1 MKVDIQHIEKLLD
14 RYMEGENTQDELRVL
29 KDYFL
34 QTKDI
39 PENLLPYKE
48 MFEVLEKP
56 TTIPSVEALDSL
68 LQPKRKNKRAIL
80 LPWIA
85 AACVVGL
92 VIMLL
97 RPSAEKDID
106 TPHIAKVLPKAAEP
120 QVKQPETMTTT
131 KSEDRLKEP
140 PVSSGKSKEANAGKS
155 AGQKV
160 SMVSMVSMT
169 ENENEDVEIIVP
181 DDEPRAYAASKEN
194 TDDESYQD
202 PAKMD
207 EYIAKL
213 AEINNV
219 KKVTLKNASQKDS
232 TLTATVYVF
241 QDSKELDLFGKLL
254 QVACWYKSDSPGYY
268 LNFSQLQF
276 LFQLKDMKKNRSHM
290 WQAERI
296 GHQILVYM
304 VRVPIGAKFNSAN
317 YKEYRQKLIQQ
328 NNMTI
333 YKL

>member
-14 RYMEGENTQDELRVL
+14 RYMEGENTQDELREL

-39 PENLLPYKE
+39 PESLLPYKE

-56 TTIPSVEALDSL
+56 NIIPSVEALDSL
-68 LQPKRKNKRAIL
+68 LQPKQKSNRAML
-80 LPWIA
+80 LPWIV

-106 TPHIAKVLPKAAEP
+106 MPHIAKVLPKVAEP

-131 KSEDRLKEP
+131 KSEEWFKEK
-140 PVSSGKSKEANAGKS
+140 PVSSIKSKKTNAGKS
-155 AGQKV
+155 SEQEV
-160 SMVSMVSMT
+160 SRS
-169 ENENEDVEIIVP
+169 ENENEDIEIIVP

-194 TDDESYQD
+194 TDDERYQD

-219 KKVTLKNASQKDS
+219 KKVSLKDASQKDS
-232 TLTATVYVF
+232 TMTATVYVF

-276 LFQLKDMKKNRSHM
+276 LFQLKDMKKSRSYM

-304 VRVPIGAKFNSAN
+304 VRVPIGAKINSAN

-328 NNMTI
+328 NNMTF

>member
-14 RYMEGENTQDELRVL
+14 RYMEGENTQDELREL

-34 QTKDI
+34 QTEDI
-39 PENLLPYKE
+39 PESLLPYKE

-68 LQPKRKNKRAIL
+68 LQPKRKSNRAML

-97 RPSAEKDID
+97 RPSAEQDID

-120 QVKQPETMTTT
+120 QVKLPDTMTIT
-131 KSEDRLKEP
+131 KSEERFIEK
-140 PVSSGKSKEANAGKS
+140 PVSSVRSKKTNVGKISKLE
-155 AGQKV
+155 V
-160 SMVSMVSMT
+160 SRT
-169 ENENEDVEIIVP
+169 ENENEDIEIIVP

-219 KKVTLKNASQKDS
+219 KKVSLKNASHKD
-232 TLTATVYVF
+232 TTQTATVYVF

-276 LFQLKDMKKNRSHM
+276 LFQLKDMKKGRSHM

-304 VRVPIGAKFNSAN
+304 VRVPIGAKINSAN

-328 NNMTI
+328 NNMTF

>member
-14 RYMEGENTQDELRVL
+14 RYMEGENTQDELREL

-39 PENLLPYKE
+39 PESLLPYKE

-68 LQPKRKNKRAIL
+68 LQPKQKSNRAML
-80 LPWIA
+80 LPWIV

-106 TPHIAKVLPKAAEP
+106 MPHIAKVLPKVAEP

-131 KSEDRLKEP
+131 KSEEWFKEK
-140 PVSSGKSKEANAGKS
+140 PVSSIKSKKTNAGKS
-155 AGQKV
+155 SEQEV
-160 SMVSMVSMT
+160 SRS
-169 ENENEDVEIIVP
+169 ENENEDIEIIVP

-194 TDDESYQD
+194 TDDERYQD

-219 KKVTLKNASQKDS
+219 NKVSLKDASQKDS
-232 TLTATVYVF
+232 TMTATVYVF

-276 LFQLKDMKKNRSHM
+276 LFQLKDMKKSRSYM

-304 VRVPIGAKFNSAN
+304 VRVPIGAKINSAN

-328 NNMTI
+328 NNMTF

>member
-14 RYMEGENTQDELRVL
+14 RYMEGENTQDELREL

-39 PENLLPYKE
+39 PESLLPYKE

-56 TTIPSVEALDSL
+56 NIIPSVEALDSL
-68 LQPKRKNKRAIL
+68 LQPKLKSNRAML
-80 LPWIA
+80 LPWIV

-106 TPHIAKVLPKAAEP
+106 MPHIAKVLPKVAEP

-131 KSEDRLKEP
+131 KSEEWFKEK
-140 PVSSGKSKEANAGKS
+140 PVSSIKSKKTNAGKS
-155 AGQKV
+155 SEQEV
-160 SMVSMVSMT
+160 SRS
-169 ENENEDVEIIVP
+169 ENENEDIEILVP

-194 TDDESYQD
+194 TDDERYQD

-219 KKVTLKNASQKDS
+219 NKVSLKDASQKDS
-232 TLTATVYVF
+232 TMTATVYVF

-276 LFQLKDMKKNRSHM
+276 LFQLKDMKKSRSYM

-304 VRVPIGAKFNSAN
+304 VRVPIGAKINSAN

-328 NNMTI
+328 NNMTF

>member
-14 RYMEGENTQDELRVL
+14 RYMEGENTQDELREL

-39 PENLLPYKE
+39 PESLLPYKE

-56 TTIPSVEALDSL
+56 NIIPSVEALDSL
-68 LQPKRKNKRAIL
+68 LQPKQKSNRAML
-80 LPWIA
+80 LPWIV

-106 TPHIAKVLPKAAEP
+106 MPHIAKVLPKVAEP
-120 QVKQPETMTTT
+120 QVRQPETMTTT
-131 KSEDRLKEP
+131 KSEEWFKEKT
-140 PVSSGKSKEANAGKS
+140 VSSIKSKKTNAGKS
-155 AGQKV
+155 SEQEV
-160 SMVSMVSMT
+160 SRS
-169 ENENEDVEIIVP
+169 ENENEDIEIIVP

-194 TDDESYQD
+194 TDDERYQD

-219 KKVTLKNASQKDS
+219 NKVSLKDASQKDS
-232 TLTATVYVF
+232 TMTATLYVF

-276 LFQLKDMKKNRSHM
+276 LFQLKDMKKSRSYM

-304 VRVPIGAKFNSAN
+304 VRVPIGAKINSAN

-328 NNMTI
+328 NNMTF

>member
-14 RYMEGENTQDELRVL
+14 RYMEGENTQDELREL

-39 PENLLPYKE
+39 PESLLPYKE

-56 TTIPSVEALDSL
+56 NIIPSVEALDSL
-68 LQPKRKNKRAIL
+68 LQPKQKSNRAML
-80 LPWIA
+80 LPWIV

-106 TPHIAKVLPKAAEP
+106 MPHIAKVLPKVAEP

-131 KSEDRLKEP
+131 KSEEWFKEK
-140 PVSSGKSKEANAGKS
+140 PVSSIKSKKTNAGKS
-155 AGQKV
+155 SEQEV
-160 SMVSMVSMT
+160 SRT
-169 ENENEDVEIIVP
+169 ENENEDIEIIVP

-194 TDDESYQD
+194 TDDERYQD

-219 KKVTLKNASQKDS
+219 NKVSLKDASQKDS
-232 TLTATVYVF
+232 TMTATVYVF

-276 LFQLKDMKKNRSHM
+276 LFQLKDMKKSRSYM

-304 VRVPIGAKFNSAN
+304 VRVPIGAKINSAN

-328 NNMTI
+328 NNMTF

>member
-14 RYMEGENTQDELRVL
+14 RYMEGENTQDELREL

-39 PENLLPYKE
+39 PESLLPYKE

-56 TTIPSVEALDSL
+56 TTIPSVEALESL
-68 LQPKRKNKRAIL
+68 LQPKRKSNRAML

-97 RPSAEKDID
+97 RPLAEQDID
-106 TPHIAKVLPKAAEP
+106 TPHIANVLPKVAEP
-120 QVKQPETMTTT
+120 QVKLPDTMTIT
-131 KSEDRLKEP
+131 KSEERFIEK
-140 PVSSGKSKEANAGKS
+140 PVSSIKSRKSNARKS
-155 AGQKV
+155 SKQKV
-160 SMVSMVSMT
+160 SRS
-169 ENENEDVEIIVP
+169 ENENEDIEIIVP
-181 DDEPRAYAASKEN
+181 ADEPRAYAASKEN

-219 KKVTLKNASQKDS
+219 KKVSLKNASHKD
-232 TLTATVYVF
+232 TTQMATVYVF

-276 LFQLKDMKKNRSHM
+276 LFQLKDMKKGRSHM

-296 GHQILVYM
+296 GHQILVYI
-304 VRVPIGAKFNSAN
+304 VRVPIGAKINSAN

-328 NNMTI
+328 NNMTF

>member
-14 RYMEGENTQDELRVL
+14 RYMEGENTQDELREL

-39 PENLLPYKE
+39 PESLLPYKE

-68 LQPKRKNKRAIL
+68 LQPKQKSNRAML

-85 AACVVGL
+85 AACVGGL

-106 TPHIAKVLPKAAEP
+106 MPHIAKVLPKVAEP

-131 KSEDRLKEP
+131 KSEEWFKEK
-140 PVSSGKSKEANAGKS
+140 PVSSIKSKKTNAGKS
-155 AGQKV
+155 SEQEV
-160 SMVSMVSMT
+160 SRS
-169 ENENEDVEIIVP
+169 ENENEDIEIIVP

-194 TDDESYQD
+194 TDDERYQD

-219 KKVTLKNASQKDS
+219 NKVSLKDASQKDS
-232 TLTATVYVF
+232 TMTATVYVF

-304 VRVPIGAKFNSAN
+304 VRVPIGAKINSAN

-328 NNMTI
+328 NNMTF

>member
-1 MKVDIQHIEKLLD
+1 MKVDIQYIEKLLD
-14 RYMEGENTQDELRVL
+14 RYMEGENTQGELREL

-34 QTKDI
+34 HTKDI
-39 PENLLPYKE
+39 PESLLPYKE

-56 TTIPSVEALDSL
+56 NIIPSVEALDSL
-68 LQPKRKNKRAIL
+68 LQPKQKSNRAML
-80 LPWIA
+80 LPWIV

-106 TPHIAKVLPKAAEP
+106 MPHIAKVLPKVAEP

-131 KSEDRLKEP
+131 KSEEWFKEK
-140 PVSSGKSKEANAGKS
+140 PVSSIKSKKTNAGKS
-155 AGQKV
+155 SEQEV
-160 SMVSMVSMT
+160 SRS
-169 ENENEDVEIIVP
+169 ENENEDIEIIVP

-194 TDDESYQD
+194 TDDERYQD

-219 KKVTLKNASQKDS
+219 KKVSLKDASQKDS
-232 TLTATVYVF
+232 TMTATVYVF

-276 LFQLKDMKKNRSHM
+276 LFQLKDMKKSRSYM

-328 NNMTI
+328 NNMTF

>member
-14 RYMEGENTQDELRVL
+14 RYMEGENTQGELRVL

-34 QTKDI
+34 QTKDL

-68 LQPKRKNKRAIL
+68 LQPKQKSNRAML
-80 LPWIA
+80 LPWIV

-106 TPHIAKVLPKAAEP
+106 MPHIAKVLPKVAEP

-131 KSEDRLKEP
+131 KSEEWFKEK
-140 PVSSGKSKEANAGKS
+140 PVSSIKSKKTNVGKSSE
-155 AGQKV
+155 QEV
-160 SMVSMVSMT
+160 SRS
-169 ENENEDVEIIVP
+169 ENENEDIEIIVP

-194 TDDESYQD
+194 TDDERYQD

-219 KKVTLKNASQKDS
+219 NKVSLKDASQKDS
-232 TLTATVYVF
+232 TMTATLYVF

-276 LFQLKDMKKNRSHM
+276 LFQLKDMKKSRSYM

-304 VRVPIGAKFNSAN
+304 VRVPIGAKINSAN

-328 NNMTI
+328 NNMTF

>member
-14 RYMEGENTQDELRVL
+14 RYMEGENTQGELREL

-39 PENLLPYKE
+39 PESLLPYKE

-68 LQPKRKNKRAIL
+68 LQPKQKSNRAML
-80 LPWIA
+80 LPWIV

-106 TPHIAKVLPKAAEP
+106 MPHIAKVLPKVAEP

-131 KSEDRLKEP
+131 KSEEWFKAK
-140 PVSSGKSKEANAGKS
+140 PVSSIKSKKTNAGKS
-155 AGQKV
+155 SEQEV
-160 SMVSMVSMT
+160 SRS
-169 ENENEDVEIIVP
+169 ENENEDIEIIVP

-194 TDDESYQD
+194 TDDERYQD

-219 KKVTLKNASQKDS
+219 NKVSLKDASQKDS
-232 TLTATVYVF
+232 TMTATVYVF

-276 LFQLKDMKKNRSHM
+276 LFQLKDMKKSRSYM

-304 VRVPIGAKFNSAN
+304 VRVPIGAKINSAN
-317 YKEYRQKLIQQ
+317 YKEYRQELIQQ
-328 NNMTI
+328 NNMTF

>member
-1 MKVDIQHIEKLLD
+1 MKVDIQYIEKLLD
-14 RYMEGENTQDELRVL
+14 RYMEGENTQDELREL

-39 PENLLPYKE
+39 PESLLPYKE

-56 TTIPSVEALDSL
+56 NIIPSVEALDSL
-68 LQPKRKNKRAIL
+68 LQPKQKSNRAML
-80 LPWIA
+80 LPWIV

-106 TPHIAKVLPKAAEP
+106 MPHIAKVLPKVAEP

-131 KSEDRLKEP
+131 KSEEWFKEKT
-140 PVSSGKSKEANAGKS
+140 VSSIKSKKTNAGKS
-155 AGQKV
+155 SEQEV
-160 SMVSMVSMT
+160 SKS
-169 ENENEDVEIIVP
+169 ENENEDIEIIVP

-194 TDDESYQD
+194 TDDERYQD

-219 KKVTLKNASQKDS
+219 NKVSLKDASQKDS
-232 TLTATVYVF
+232 TMTATVYVF

-276 LFQLKDMKKNRSHM
+276 LFQLKDMKKSRSYM

-304 VRVPIGAKFNSAN
+304 VRVPIGAKINSAN

-328 NNMTI
+328 NNMTF

>member
-14 RYMEGENTQDELRVL
+14 RYMEGENTQDELREL

-39 PENLLPYKE
+39 PESLLPYKE

-56 TTIPSVEALDSL
+56 TTIPSVKALDSL
-68 LQPKRKNKRAIL
+68 LQPKRKSNRAIL

-97 RPSAEKDID
+97 RPSAEQDID
-106 TPHIAKVLPKAAEP
+106 MPHIAKVLPKVAEP
-120 QVKQPETMTTT
+120 QVKLPDTMTIT
-131 KSEDRLKEP
+131 KREERFIEK
-140 PVSSGKSKEANAGKS
+140 PVSSIKSRKSNAGKS
-155 AGQKV
+155 SEQKV
-160 SMVSMVSMT
+160 SRS
-169 ENENEDVEIIVP
+169 ENENEDIEIIVP
-181 DDEPRAYAASKEN
+181 ADEPRAYAASKEN

-219 KKVTLKNASQKDS
+219 KKVSLKNASHKD
-232 TLTATVYVF
+232 TTQTATVYVF

-276 LFQLKDMKKNRSHM
+276 LFQLKDMKKSRSYM

-304 VRVPIGAKFNSAN
+304 VRVPIGAKINSAN

-328 NNMTI
+328 NNMTF

>member
-14 RYMEGENTQDELRVL
+14 RYMEGENTQGELREL

-39 PENLLPYKE
+39 PESLLPYKE

-68 LQPKRKNKRAIL
+68 LQPKQKSNRAML
-80 LPWIA
+80 LPWIV

-131 KSEDRLKEP
+131 KSEEWFKEK
-140 PVSSGKSKEANAGKS
+140 PVSSIKSKKTNAGKS
-155 AGQKV
+155 SEQEV
-160 SMVSMVSMT
+160 SRS
-169 ENENEDVEIIVP
+169 ENENEDIEIIVP

-194 TDDESYQD
+194 TDDERYQD

-219 KKVTLKNASQKDS
+219 NKVSLKDASQKDS
-232 TLTATVYVF
+232 TMTATVYVF

-276 LFQLKDMKKNRSHM
+276 LFQLKDMKKSRSYM

-304 VRVPIGAKFNSAN
+304 VRVPIGAKINSAN

-328 NNMTI
+328 NNMTF

>member
-14 RYMEGENTQDELRVL
+14 RYMEGENTQDELREL

-39 PENLLPYKE
+39 PESLLPYKE

-56 TTIPSVEALDSL
+56 NIIPSVEALDSL
-68 LQPKRKNKRAIL
+68 LQPKQKSNRAML
-80 LPWIA
+80 LPWIV

-97 RPSAEKDID
+97 RPSVEKDID
-106 TPHIAKVLPKAAEP
+106 MPHIAKVLPKVAEP

-131 KSEDRLKEP
+131 KSEEWFKEK
-140 PVSSGKSKEANAGKS
+140 PVSSIKSKKTNAGKS
-155 AGQKV
+155 SEQEV
-160 SMVSMVSMT
+160 SRS

-194 TDDESYQD
+194 TDDERYQD

-219 KKVTLKNASQKDS
+219 NKVSLKDASQKDS
-232 TLTATVYVF
+232 TMTATVYVF

-276 LFQLKDMKKNRSHM
+276 LFQLKDMKKSRSYM

-304 VRVPIGAKFNSAN
+304 VRVPIGAKINSAN

-328 NNMTI
+328 NNMTF

>member
-14 RYMEGENTQDELRVL
+14 RYMEGENTQGELREL

-34 QTKDI
+34 HTKDI
-39 PENLLPYKE
+39 PESLLPYKE

-56 TTIPSVEALDSL
+56 NIIPSVEALDSL
-68 LQPKRKNKRAIL
+68 LQPKQKSNRAML
-80 LPWIA
+80 LPWIV

-106 TPHIAKVLPKAAEP
+106 MPHIAKVLPKVAEP

-131 KSEDRLKEP
+131 KSEEWFKEK
-140 PVSSGKSKEANAGKS
+140 PVSSIKSKKTNAGKS
-155 AGQKV
+155 SEQEV
-160 SMVSMVSMT
+160 SRS
-169 ENENEDVEIIVP
+169 ENENEDIEIIVP

-194 TDDESYQD
+194 TDDERYQD

-219 KKVTLKNASQKDS
+219 NKVSLKDASQKDS
-232 TLTATVYVF
+232 TMTATVYVF

-276 LFQLKDMKKNRSHM
+276 LFQLKDMKKSRSHM

-328 NNMTI
+328 NNMTF

>member
-14 RYMEGENTQDELRVL
+14 RYMEGENTQDELREL

-39 PENLLPYKE
+39 PESLLPYKE

-56 TTIPSVEALDSL
+56 TTIPSMEALDSL
-68 LQPKRKNKRAIL
+68 LQPKQKSNRAML
-80 LPWIA
+80 LPWIV

-106 TPHIAKVLPKAAEP
+106 MPHIAKVLPKVAEP
-120 QVKQPETMTTT
+120 QVRQPETMTTT
-131 KSEDRLKEP
+131 KSEEWFKEK
-140 PVSSGKSKEANAGKS
+140 PVSSIKSKKTNAGKS
-155 AGQKV
+155 SEQEV
-160 SMVSMVSMT
+160 SRS
-169 ENENEDVEIIVP
+169 ENENEDIEIIVP

-194 TDDESYQD
+194 TDDERYQD

-219 KKVTLKNASQKDS
+219 NKVSLKDASQKDS
-232 TLTATVYVF
+232 TMTATLYVF

-276 LFQLKDMKKNRSHM
+276 LFQLKDMKKSRSYM

-304 VRVPIGAKFNSAN
+304 VRVPIGAKINSAN

-328 NNMTI
+328 NNMTF

>member
-1 MKVDIQHIEKLLD
+1 
-14 RYMEGENTQDELRVL
+14 
-29 KDYFL
+29 
-34 QTKDI
+34 
-39 PENLLPYKE
+39 
-48 MFEVLEKP
+48 
-56 TTIPSVEALDSL
+56 
-68 LQPKRKNKRAIL
+68 
-80 LPWIA
+80 
-85 AACVVGL
+85 
-92 VIMLL
+92 MLL
-97 RPSAEKDID
+97 RPSAEQDID
-106 TPHIAKVLPKAAEP
+106 MPHIAKVLPKVAEP
-120 QVKQPETMTTT
+120 QVKLPDTMTIT
-131 KSEDRLKEP
+131 KSEERFIEK
-140 PVSSGKSKEANAGKS
+140 PVSSVRSKKTNVGKSSE
-155 AGQKV
+155 QEV
-160 SMVSMVSMT
+160 SRSK
-169 ENENEDVEIIVP
+169 NENEDIEIIVP
-181 DDEPRAYAASKEN
+181 DDEPRAYAASKED

-219 KKVTLKNASQKDS
+219 KKVSLKNASHKD
-232 TLTATVYVF
+232 TTQTATVYVF

-276 LFQLKDMKKNRSHM
+276 LFQLKDMKKGRSYM

-304 VRVPIGAKFNSAN
+304 VRVPIGAKINSAN

-328 NNMTI
+328 NNMTF

>member
-1 MKVDIQHIEKLLD
+1 MKIDIQHIEKLLD
-14 RYMEGENTQDELRVL
+14 RYMEGENTQGELRVL

-34 QTKDI
+34 QTKDL

-131 KSEDRLKEP
+131 KSEEWFKEK
-140 PVSSGKSKEANAGKS
+140 PVSSIKSKKTNAGKS
-155 AGQKV
+155 SEQEV
-160 SMVSMVSMT
+160 SRS
-169 ENENEDVEIIVP
+169 ENENEDIEIIVP

-194 TDDESYQD
+194 TDDERYQD

-219 KKVTLKNASQKDS
+219 NKVSLKDASQKDS
-232 TLTATVYVF
+232 TMTATLYVF

-276 LFQLKDMKKNRSHM
+276 LFQLKDMKKSRSYM

-304 VRVPIGAKFNSAN
+304 VRVPIGAKINSAN

-328 NNMTI
+328 NNMTF

>member
-1 MKVDIQHIEKLLD
+1 MKIDIQHIEKLLD

-131 KSEDRLKEP
+131 KSEEWFKEK
-140 PVSSGKSKEANAGKS
+140 PVSSIKSKKTNAGKS
-155 AGQKV
+155 SEQEV
-160 SMVSMVSMT
+160 SRS
-169 ENENEDVEIIVP
+169 ENENEDIEIIVP

-194 TDDESYQD
+194 TDDERYQD

-219 KKVTLKNASQKDS
+219 NKVSLKDASQKDS
-232 TLTATVYVF
+232 TMTATVYVF

-276 LFQLKDMKKNRSHM
+276 LFQLKDMKKSRSYM

-304 VRVPIGAKFNSAN
+304 VRVPIGAKINSAN

-328 NNMTI
+328 NNMTF

>member
-14 RYMEGENTQDELRVL
+14 RYMEGENTQGELREL

-39 PENLLPYKE
+39 PESLLPYKE

-56 TTIPSVEALDSL
+56 NIIPSVEALDSL
-68 LQPKRKNKRAIL
+68 LQPKLKSNRAML
-80 LPWIA
+80 LPWIV

-97 RPSAEKDID
+97 RPSVEKDID
-106 TPHIAKVLPKAAEP
+106 MPHIAKVLPKVAEP

-131 KSEDRLKEP
+131 KSEEWFKEKT
-140 PVSSGKSKEANAGKS
+140 VSSIKSKKTNAGKS
-155 AGQKV
+155 SEQEV
-160 SMVSMVSMT
+160 SRS

-219 KKVTLKNASQKDS
+219 NKVSLKDASQKDS
-232 TLTATVYVF
+232 TMTATVYVF

-276 LFQLKDMKKNRSHM
+276 LFQLKDMKKSRSYM

-304 VRVPIGAKFNSAN
+304 VRVPIGAKINSAN

-328 NNMTI
+328 NNMTF

>member
-14 RYMEGENTQDELRVL
+14 RYMEGENTQDELREL

-39 PENLLPYKE
+39 PESLLPYKE

-56 TTIPSVEALDSL
+56 TTIPSVETLDSL
-68 LQPKRKNKRAIL
+68 LQPKQKSNRAML
-80 LPWIA
+80 LPWIV

-106 TPHIAKVLPKAAEP
+106 MPHIAKVLPKVAEP

-131 KSEDRLKEP
+131 KSEEWFKEK
-140 PVSSGKSKEANAGKS
+140 PVSSIKSKKTNAGKS
-155 AGQKV
+155 SEQEV
-160 SMVSMVSMT
+160 SRS

-194 TDDESYQD
+194 TDDDRYQD

-219 KKVTLKNASQKDS
+219 NKVSLKDASQKDS
-232 TLTATVYVF
+232 TMTATVYVF

-276 LFQLKDMKKNRSHM
+276 LFQLKDMKKSRSYM

-328 NNMTI
+328 NNMTF

>member
-14 RYMEGENTQDELRVL
+14 RYMEGENTQDELREL

-39 PENLLPYKE
+39 PESLLPYKE

-106 TPHIAKVLPKAAEP
+106 TPHIAKVLPKVAEP
-120 QVKQPETMTTT
+120 QVRQPETMTTT
-131 KSEDRLKEP
+131 KSEEWFKEK
-140 PVSSGKSKEANAGKS
+140 PVSSIKSKKTNAGKS
-155 AGQKV
+155 SEQEV
-160 SMVSMVSMT
+160 SRS

-194 TDDESYQD
+194 TDDERYQD

-219 KKVTLKNASQKDS
+219 NKVSLKDASQKDS
-232 TLTATVYVF
+232 TMTATLYVF

-276 LFQLKDMKKNRSHM
+276 LFQLKDMKKSRSYM

-304 VRVPIGAKFNSAN
+304 VRVPIGAKINSAN

-328 NNMTI
+328 NNMTF

>member
-34 QTKDI
+34 QTKDL

-106 TPHIAKVLPKAAEP
+106 MPHIAKVLPKVAEP

-131 KSEDRLKEP
+131 KSEEWFKEK
-140 PVSSGKSKEANAGKS
+140 PVSSIKSKKTNAGKS
-155 AGQKV
+155 SEQEV
-160 SMVSMVSMT
+160 SRS
-169 ENENEDVEIIVP
+169 ENENEDIEIIVP

-194 TDDESYQD
+194 TDDERYQD

-219 KKVTLKNASQKDS
+219 NKVSLKDASQKDS
-232 TLTATVYVF
+232 TMTATVYVF

-276 LFQLKDMKKNRSHM
+276 LFQLKDMKKSRSYM

-304 VRVPIGAKFNSAN
+304 VRVPIGAKINSAN

-328 NNMTI
+328 NNMTF

>member
-14 RYMEGENTQDELRVL
+14 RYMEGENTQDELREL

-39 PENLLPYKE
+39 PESLLPYKE

-56 TTIPSVEALDSL
+56 TTIPSVKALDSL
-68 LQPKRKNKRAIL
+68 LQPKRKSNRAIL

-97 RPSAEKDID
+97 RPSAEQDID
-106 TPHIAKVLPKAAEP
+106 MPHIAKVLPKVAEP
-120 QVKQPETMTTT
+120 QVKLPDTMTIT
-131 KSEDRLKEP
+131 KSEERFIEK
-140 PVSSGKSKEANAGKS
+140 PVSSVGSKRTNPGKSFKQE
-155 AGQKV
+155 V
-160 SMVSMVSMT
+160 SRS
-169 ENENEDVEIIVP
+169 ENENEDIEIIVP
-181 DDEPRAYAASKEN
+181 ADEPRAYAASKEN

-219 KKVTLKNASQKDS
+219 KKVSLKNASHKD
-232 TLTATVYVF
+232 TTQTATVYVF

-276 LFQLKDMKKNRSHM
+276 LFQLKDMKKSRSYM

-304 VRVPIGAKFNSAN
+304 VRVPIGAKINSAN

-328 NNMTI
+328 NNMTF

>member
-14 RYMEGENTQDELRVL
+14 RYMEGENTQDELREL

-39 PENLLPYKE
+39 PESLLPYKE

-56 TTIPSVEALDSL
+56 NIIPSVEALDSL
-68 LQPKRKNKRAIL
+68 LQPKQKSNRAML
-80 LPWIA
+80 LPWIV

-106 TPHIAKVLPKAAEP
+106 MPHIAKVLPKVAEP

-131 KSEDRLKEP
+131 KSEEWFKEK
-140 PVSSGKSKEANAGKS
+140 PVSSIKSKKTNAGKS
-155 AGQKV
+155 SEQEV
-160 SMVSMVSMT
+160 SRS
-169 ENENEDVEIIVP
+169 ENENEDIEIIVP

-194 TDDESYQD
+194 TDDERYQD

-219 KKVTLKNASQKDS
+219 NKVSLKDASQKDS
-232 TLTATVYVF
+232 TMTATLYVF

-276 LFQLKDMKKNRSHM
+276 LFQLKDMKKSRSYM

-304 VRVPIGAKFNSAN
+304 VRVPIGAKINSAN

-328 NNMTI
+328 NNMTF
-333 YKL
+333 YKLYYKK

>member
-14 RYMEGENTQDELRVL
+14 RYMEGENTQDELREL

-39 PENLLPYKE
+39 PESLLPYKE

-56 TTIPSVEALDSL
+56 NIIPSVEALDSL
-68 LQPKRKNKRAIL
+68 LQAKQKSNRAML
-80 LPWIA
+80 LPWIV

-106 TPHIAKVLPKAAEP
+106 MPHIAKVLPKVAEP

-131 KSEDRLKEP
+131 KSEEWFKEKH
-140 PVSSGKSKEANAGKS
+140 VSSIKSKKTNAGKS
-155 AGQKV
+155 SEQEV
-160 SMVSMVSMT
+160 SRS
-169 ENENEDVEIIVP
+169 ENENEDIEIIVP

-194 TDDESYQD
+194 TDDERYQD

-219 KKVTLKNASQKDS
+219 KKVSLKDASQKDS
-232 TLTATVYVF
+232 TMTATVYVF

-276 LFQLKDMKKNRSHM
+276 LFQLKDMKKSRSYM

-304 VRVPIGAKFNSAN
+304 VRVPIGAKINSAN

-328 NNMTI
+328 NNMTF

>member
-1 MKVDIQHIEKLLD
+1 MKVDIQYIEKLLG
-14 RYMEGENTQDELRVL
+14 RYMEGENTQDELREL

-39 PENLLPYKE
+39 PESLLPYKE

-56 TTIPSVEALDSL
+56 NIIPSVEALDSL
-68 LQPKRKNKRAIL
+68 LQPKQKSNRAML
-80 LPWIA
+80 LPWIV

-106 TPHIAKVLPKAAEP
+106 MPHIAKVLPKVAEP

-131 KSEDRLKEP
+131 KSEVWFKEK
-140 PVSSGKSKEANAGKS
+140 PVSSIKSKKTNAGKS
-155 AGQKV
+155 SEQEV
-160 SMVSMVSMT
+160 SRS
-169 ENENEDVEIIVP
+169 ENENEDIEIIVP

-194 TDDESYQD
+194 TDDERYQD

-219 KKVTLKNASQKDS
+219 NKVSLKDASQKDS
-232 TLTATVYVF
+232 TMTATLYVF

-276 LFQLKDMKKNRSHM
+276 LFQLKDMKKNRSYM

-304 VRVPIGAKFNSAN
+304 VRVPIGAKINSAN

-328 NNMTI
+328 NNTTF

>member
-14 RYMEGENTQDELRVL
+14 RYMEGENTQDELREL

-39 PENLLPYKE
+39 PESLLPYKE

-56 TTIPSVEALDSL
+56 NIIPSVEALDSL
-68 LQPKRKNKRAIL
+68 LQPKQKSNRAML
-80 LPWIA
+80 LPWIV

-106 TPHIAKVLPKAAEP
+106 MPHIAKVLPKVAEP
-120 QVKQPETMTTT
+120 QVRQPETMTTT
-131 KSEDRLKEP
+131 KSEEWFKEK
-140 PVSSGKSKEANAGKS
+140 PVSSIKSKKTNAGKS
-155 AGQKV
+155 SEQEV
-160 SMVSMVSMT
+160 SRS
-169 ENENEDVEIIVP
+169 ENENEDIEIIVP

-194 TDDESYQD
+194 TDDERYQD

-219 KKVTLKNASQKDS
+219 NKVSLKDASQKDS
-232 TLTATVYVF
+232 TMTATLYVF

-276 LFQLKDMKKNRSHM
+276 LFQLKDMKKSRSYM

-328 NNMTI
+328 NNMTF

>member
-14 RYMEGENTQDELRVL
+14 RYMEGENTQDELREL

-106 TPHIAKVLPKAAEP
+106 TPHIAKVLPKVAEP
-120 QVKQPETMTTT
+120 QVRQPETMTTT
-131 KSEDRLKEP
+131 KSEEWFKEK
-140 PVSSGKSKEANAGKS
+140 PVSKIKRKKTNAGKS
-155 AGQKV
+155 SEQEV
-160 SMVSMVSMT
+160 SRS
-169 ENENEDVEIIVP
+169 ENENEDIEIIVP

-194 TDDESYQD
+194 TDDERYQD

-219 KKVTLKNASQKDS
+219 NKVSLKDASQKDS
-232 TLTATVYVF
+232 TMTATVYVF

-276 LFQLKDMKKNRSHM
+276 LFQLKDMKKSRSYM

-304 VRVPIGAKFNSAN
+304 VRVPIGAKINSAN

-328 NNMTI
+328 NNMTF

>member
-80 LPWIA
+80 LPWIV

-106 TPHIAKVLPKAAEP
+106 MPHIAKVLPKIAEP

-131 KSEDRLKEP
+131 KSEEWFKEK
-140 PVSSGKSKEANAGKS
+140 PVSSIKSKKTNAGKS
-155 AGQKV
+155 SEQEV
-160 SMVSMVSMT
+160 SRS
-169 ENENEDVEIIVP
+169 ENENEDIEIIVP

-194 TDDESYQD
+194 TDDERYQD

-219 KKVTLKNASQKDS
+219 NKVSLKDASQKDS
-232 TLTATVYVF
+232 TMTATLYVF

-276 LFQLKDMKKNRSHM
+276 LFQLKDMKKSRSYM

>member
-14 RYMEGENTQDELRVL
+14 RYMEGENTQGELREL

-39 PENLLPYKE
+39 PESLLPYKE

-56 TTIPSVEALDSL
+56 NIIPSVEALDSL
-68 LQPKRKNKRAIL
+68 LQPKQKSNRAML
-80 LPWIA
+80 LPWIV

-106 TPHIAKVLPKAAEP
+106 MPHIAKVLPKVAEP

-131 KSEDRLKEP
+131 KSEEWFKEK
-140 PVSSGKSKEANAGKS
+140 PVSSIKSKKTNAGKS
-155 AGQKV
+155 SEQEV
-160 SMVSMVSMT
+160 SRS
-169 ENENEDVEIIVP
+169 ENENEDIEIIVP

-194 TDDESYQD
+194 TDDERYQD

-219 KKVTLKNASQKDS
+219 NKVSLKDASQKDS
-232 TLTATVYVF
+232 TMTATVYVF

-276 LFQLKDMKKNRSHM
+276 LFQLKDMKKSRSYM

-304 VRVPIGAKFNSAN
+304 VRVPIGAKINSAN

-328 NNMTI
+328 NNMTF

>member
-14 RYMEGENTQDELRVL
+14 RYMEGENTQDELREL

-39 PENLLPYKE
+39 PESLLPYKE

-56 TTIPSVEALDSL
+56 NIIPSVEALDSL
-68 LQPKRKNKRAIL
+68 LQPKQKSNRAML
-80 LPWIA
+80 LPWIV

-106 TPHIAKVLPKAAEP
+106 MPHIAKVLPKVAEP

-131 KSEDRLKEP
+131 KSEEWFKEK
-140 PVSSGKSKEANAGKS
+140 PVSSIKSKKTNAGKS
-155 AGQKV
+155 SEQEV
-160 SMVSMVSMT
+160 SRS
-169 ENENEDVEIIVP
+169 ENENEDIEIIVP

-194 TDDESYQD
+194 TDDERYQD

-219 KKVTLKNASQKDS
+219 NKVSLKDASQKDS
-232 TLTATVYVF
+232 TMTATVYVF

-254 QVACWYKSDSPGYY
+254 QVACWYKSDLPGYY

-276 LFQLKDMKKNRSHM
+276 LFQLKDMKKSRSYM

-304 VRVPIGAKFNSAN
+304 VRVPIGAKINSAN

-328 NNMTI
+328 NNMTF

>member
-14 RYMEGENTQDELRVL
+14 RYMEGENTQDELREL

-39 PENLLPYKE
+39 PESLLPYKE

-56 TTIPSVEALDSL
+56 TTIPSVEALESL
-68 LQPKRKNKRAIL
+68 LQPKRKSNRAML

-97 RPSAEKDID
+97 RPSAEQDID
-106 TPHIAKVLPKAAEP
+106 TPHIAKVLPKVAEP
-120 QVKQPETMTTT
+120 QVKLPDTMTIT
-131 KSEDRLKEP
+131 KSEEKFIQK
-140 PVSSGKSKEANAGKS
+140 PVSSIKSRKSSAGKS
-155 AGQKV
+155 SEQKV
-160 SMVSMVSMT
+160 SRS
-169 ENENEDVEIIVP
+169 ENENEDIEIIVP

-219 KKVTLKNASQKDS
+219 KKVSLKNASHKD
-232 TLTATVYVF
+232 TTQTATVYVF

-276 LFQLKDMKKNRSHM
+276 LFQLKDMKKGRSHM

-304 VRVPIGAKFNSAN
+304 VRVPIGAKINSAN

-328 NNMTI
+328 NNMTF

>member
-14 RYMEGENTQDELRVL
+14 RYMEGENTQDELREL

-39 PENLLPYKE
+39 PESLLPYKE

-80 LPWIA
+80 LPWIV

-106 TPHIAKVLPKAAEP
+106 MPHIAKVLPKVAEP

-131 KSEDRLKEP
+131 KSEEWFKEK
-140 PVSSGKSKEANAGKS
+140 PVSSIKSKKTNAGKS
-155 AGQKV
+155 SEQEV
-160 SMVSMVSMT
+160 SRS
-169 ENENEDVEIIVP
+169 ENENEDIEIIVP

-194 TDDESYQD
+194 TDDERYQD

-219 KKVTLKNASQKDS
+219 NKVSLKDASQKDS
-232 TLTATVYVF
+232 TMTATVYVF

-276 LFQLKDMKKNRSHM
+276 LFQLKDMKKSRSYM

-328 NNMTI
+328 NNMTF

>member
-14 RYMEGENTQDELRVL
+14 RYMEGENTQDELREL

-34 QTKDI
+34 QTEDI
-39 PENLLPYKE
+39 PESLLPYKE

-56 TTIPSVEALDSL
+56 TTIPSVEALESL
-68 LQPKRKNKRAIL
+68 LQPKRKSNRAML

-97 RPSAEKDID
+97 RPSAEQDID
-106 TPHIAKVLPKAAEP
+106 MPHIAKVLPKVAEP
-120 QVKQPETMTTT
+120 QVKLPDTMTIT
-131 KSEDRLKEP
+131 KSEEKFIQK
-140 PVSSGKSKEANAGKS
+140 PVSSIKSRKSSAGKS
-155 AGQKV
+155 SEQKV
-160 SMVSMVSMT
+160 SRS
-169 ENENEDVEIIVP
+169 ENENEDIEIIVP

-219 KKVTLKNASQKDS
+219 KKVSLKNASHKD
-232 TLTATVYVF
+232 TTQTATVYVF

-276 LFQLKDMKKNRSHM
+276 LFQLKDMKKGRSHM

-304 VRVPIGAKFNSAN
+304 VRVPIGAKINSAN

-328 NNMTI
+328 NNMTF

>member
-1 MKVDIQHIEKLLD
+1 MKIDIQHIEKLLD

-131 KSEDRLKEP
+131 KSEEWFKEK
-140 PVSSGKSKEANAGKS
+140 PVSSIKSKKTNVGKSSE
-155 AGQKV
+155 QEV
-160 SMVSMVSMT
+160 SRS
-169 ENENEDVEIIVP
+169 ENENEDIEIIVP

-194 TDDESYQD
+194 TDDERYQD

-219 KKVTLKNASQKDS
+219 NKVSLKDASQKDS
-232 TLTATVYVF
+232 TMTATVYVF

-276 LFQLKDMKKNRSHM
+276 LFQLKDMKKSRSYM

-304 VRVPIGAKFNSAN
+304 VRVPIGAKINSAN

-328 NNMTI
+328 NNMTF

>member
-56 TTIPSVEALDSL
+56 NIIPSVEALDSL
-68 LQPKRKNKRAIL
+68 LQPKQKSNRAML
-80 LPWIA
+80 LPWIV

-106 TPHIAKVLPKAAEP
+106 MPHIAKVLPKVAEP
-120 QVKQPETMTTT
+120 QVRQPETMTTT
-131 KSEDRLKEP
+131 KSEEWFKEK
-140 PVSSGKSKEANAGKS
+140 PVSSIKSKKTNAGKS
-155 AGQKV
+155 SEQEV
-160 SMVSMVSMT
+160 SRS
-169 ENENEDVEIIVP
+169 ENENEDIEIIVP

-194 TDDESYQD
+194 TDDERYQD

-219 KKVTLKNASQKDS
+219 NKVSLKDASQKDS
-232 TLTATVYVF
+232 TMTATVYVF

-276 LFQLKDMKKNRSHM
+276 LFQLKDMKKSRSYM

-304 VRVPIGAKFNSAN
+304 VRVPIGAKINSAN

-328 NNMTI
+328 NNMTF

>member
-14 RYMEGENTQDELRVL
+14 RYMEGENTQDELREL

-39 PENLLPYKE
+39 PESLLPYKE

-56 TTIPSVEALDSL
+56 NIIPSVEALDSL
-68 LQPKRKNKRAIL
+68 LQPKQKSNIAML
-80 LPWIA
+80 LPWIV

-106 TPHIAKVLPKAAEP
+106 MPHIAKVLPKAAEP

-131 KSEDRLKEP
+131 KSEEWFKEK
-140 PVSSGKSKEANAGKS
+140 PVSSIKSKKTNAGKS
-155 AGQKV
+155 SEQEV
-160 SMVSMVSMT
+160 SRS
-169 ENENEDVEIIVP
+169 ENENEDIEIIVP

-194 TDDESYQD
+194 TDDERYQD

-219 KKVTLKNASQKDS
+219 NKVSLKDASQKDS
-232 TLTATVYVF
+232 TLTATLYVF

-276 LFQLKDMKKNRSHM
+276 LFQLKDMKKSRSYM

-304 VRVPIGAKFNSAN
+304 VRVPIGVKFNSAN

-328 NNMTI
+328 NNMTF

>member
-14 RYMEGENTQDELRVL
+14 RYMEGENTQDELREL

-39 PENLLPYKE
+39 PESLLPYKE

-68 LQPKRKNKRAIL
+68 LQPKQKSNRAML
-80 LPWIA
+80 LPWIV

-106 TPHIAKVLPKAAEP
+106 MPHIAKVLPKVAEP
-120 QVKQPETMTTT
+120 QVRQPETMTTT
-131 KSEDRLKEP
+131 KSEEWFKEK
-140 PVSSGKSKEANAGKS
+140 PVSSIKSKKTNAGKS
-155 AGQKV
+155 SEQEV
-160 SMVSMVSMT
+160 SRS
-169 ENENEDVEIIVP
+169 ENENEDIEIIVP

-194 TDDESYQD
+194 TDDERYQD

-219 KKVTLKNASQKDS
+219 NKVSLKDASQKDS
-232 TLTATVYVF
+232 TMTATVYVF

-276 LFQLKDMKKNRSHM
+276 LFQLKDMKKSRSYM

-304 VRVPIGAKFNSAN
+304 VRVPIGAKINSAN

-328 NNMTI
+328 NNMTF